1 MCVEIMA
8 LTVSPEAHLNYVL
21 VVGGRTEGLFWNSNP
36 ARALNSLGISS
47 GL

>member
-21 VVGGRTEGLFWNSNP
+21 TVWEAVLRDLSE
-36 ARALNSLGISS
+36 ALPPPGPEPTAF
-47 GL
+47 